1 MAQRGLWVVTA
12 INSTVALK
20 DLVQTA
26 RIASPSVKM
35 GPPRVLPPV
44 LLRKIVDRVT
54 RVRKWV
60 PACLAVWTMPLAPTA
75 RFAGKTAPALSLRVR
90 LIPVLKEP
98 SAVIRVVVSSTS
110 AMFQQALYPIATV
123 L

>member
-60 PACLAVWTMPLAPTA
+60 PACLVVWTMTLAPTA